1 MGLDYN
7 ELQKKAEREQRDRE
21 QLINE
26 KLITQGM
33 HENIALC
40 AAIRD
45 IARDPKTNRYAKVYA
60 EAYFNLHHEY
70 KDEELK
76 EAKKIQILYILNNI
90 THWRG
95 NRHSEIRK
103 LLKENTK

>member
-1 MGLDYN
+1 MGIN
-7 ELQKKAEREQRDRE
+7 FSEAQEQHAKAEKSIQDH
-21 QLINE
+21 LE
-26 KLITQGM
+26 KEKAM
-33 HENIALC
+33 HANIALC
-40 AAIRD
+40 AAILE
-45 IARDPKTNRYAKVYA
+45 IIHDPKTNGYAKGYA
-60 EAYFNLHHEY
+60 EAYFSLHHQY
-70 KDEELK
+70 PDPVELK

>member
-1 MGLDYN
+1 M
-7 ELQKKAEREQRDRE
+7 
-21 QLINE
+21 INE

-60 EAYFNLHHEY
+60 GAYFNLHHEY

>member
-1 MGLDYN
+1 MGLDYI
-7 ELQKKAEREQRDRE
+7 ELQKKAEREQCDRE

-45 IARDPKTNRYAKVYA
+45 IARDPKTNGYAKVYA

-76 EAKKIQILYILNNI
+76 EAKKIQILYVLNNI